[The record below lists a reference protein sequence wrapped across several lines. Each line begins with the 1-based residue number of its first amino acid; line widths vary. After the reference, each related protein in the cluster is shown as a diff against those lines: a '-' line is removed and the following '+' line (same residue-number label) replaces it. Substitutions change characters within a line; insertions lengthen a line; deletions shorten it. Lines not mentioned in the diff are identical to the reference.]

1 MSLSSSLLSL
11 KCPFSE
17 YTEGKSPRYTKE
29 VLSSL
34 DITFDVLLTASLD
47 DFFLPPNPILRKNS
61 DHDHAFEADPI
72 YTLQTKKLRL
82 VIASHLLGREFSVPA
97 LPIKEE
103 HLHAFKENHT
113 TI

>member
-1 MSLSSSLLSL
+1 MSVSSSLLLPKVSI
-11 KCPFSE
+11 FE
-17 YTEGKSPRYTKE
+17 YTQGKSPRYTKE

-34 DITFDVLLTASLD
+34 DITFDVLLTASVN
-47 DFFLPPNPILRKNS
+47 DFFLPPHPILRKNNDY
-61 DHDHAFEADPI
+61 DHTFEADPI

-82 VIASHLLGREFSVPA
+82 VIASHLLGREFSVLA